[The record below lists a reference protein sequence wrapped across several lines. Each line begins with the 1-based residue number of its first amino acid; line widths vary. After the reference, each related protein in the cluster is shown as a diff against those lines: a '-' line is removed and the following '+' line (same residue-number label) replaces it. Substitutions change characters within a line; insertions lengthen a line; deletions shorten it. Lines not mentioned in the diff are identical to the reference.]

1 MVSAIKEKV
10 GVLQTSALSLKQKL
24 KNLLQDKYNYSSSRD
39 YMGRTILVKGEEWN
53 NKHDYRLTSN
63 LRKDEKD
70 QVYYPVT
77 DLSLSFDEDAE
88 LGDIQ
93 FTLTEYA
100 DYGVDFKGDRFVELK
115 KLSTGLSLTE
125 LKLIAKLADEIYKER
140 GIS

>member
-10 GVLQTSALSLKQKL
+10 GVLQSSALSLKQKL
-24 KNLLQDKYNYSSSRD
+24 KNLLQDKYNYSSSKD
-39 YMGRTILVKGEEWN
+39 YLGRIVLVRGEDWN

-63 LRKDEKD
+63 LKKDEKG

-88 LGDIQ
+88 FGDIR
-93 FTLTEYA
+93 FTLIEYA
-100 DYGVDFKGDRFVELK
+100 DYGVDSKEGRFVELK

-125 LKLIAKLADEIYKER
+125 LKLITKLADEIYKER